1 MILYISTDME
11 GSTGVV
17 SPSQVDHRE
26 PLYGFGRAMQLSDLK
41 AVVRAALN
49 WGVDSIIVND
59 SHWTMTNLSYR
70 DWEFPEEVE
79 LISGTPKLLG
89 MVEGVSGAD
98 AAFFLGYHAMPGTEK
113 AVLDHAYSSDVVF
126 SLTVNGRQVGETG
139 LNAMICGAL
148 GVPVAMVS
156 GDYALCCEAESVLG
170 PGVVTC
176 CLKEGLG
183 RFTAKTLPPEVTAE
197 LLAKSCEKALD
208 AASAGKVACMEPAR
222 HNRMELTCFST
233 SQADAAS
240 LVPGTERISGR
251 VLAVTAESVFELR
264 RCLSSWIENAKSA
277 APF

>member
-17 SPSQVDHRE
+17 SPSQVDRRE
-26 PLYGFGRAMQLSDLK
+26 PLYDFGRAMQLGDLK
-41 AVVRAALN
+41 AVVKAALN
-49 WGVDSIIVND
+49 WGVDSIVVND
-59 SHWTMTNLSYR
+59 AHWTMTNFSYS
-70 DWEFPEEVE
+70 DWEFPKEVE

-89 MVEGVSGAD
+89 MVEGAAGAD

-126 SLTVNGRQVGETG
+126 SLTVNGRQMGETG

-156 GDYALCCEAESVLG
+156 GDYALCCEAESLLG

-183 RFTAKTLPPEVTAE
+183 RFTAKTLPPEVTAG
-197 LLAKSCEKALD
+197 LLAGACEKALD
-208 AASAGKVACMEPAR
+208 AAAAEKVACMEPAR

-240 LVPGTERISGR
+240 LVPGTERLSGR
-251 VLAVTAESVFELR
+251 VLGVTAESVFELR